1 MNKFLALFFYD
12 FKYSDGKFM
21 TELQNIIL
29 GVKREMS
36 STVIFSIVGI
46 Q

>member
-1 MNKFLALFFYD
+1 MI
-12 FKYSDGKFM
+12 FKYSHGKFM

-29 GVKREMS
+29 GVKRKMS
-36 STVIFSIVGI
+36 STAIFSIVEI